1 MFLSVS
7 VEWQI
12 AILAEIPGGGF
23 ALGSR
28 STRGR
33 IVAEFLSQ
41 RLKVEEEVA
50 CATDS
55 E

>member
-28 STRGR
+28 STSGL
-33 IVAEFLSQ
+33 VVTEFLCQ
-41 RLKVEEEVA
+41 RLKVEEEVV
-50 CATDS
+50 
-55 E
+55 